1 MNATHAPTPADLVFP
16 PQVPFSWTLRSAAR
30 ARRSEAP
37 TTERRTYRI
46 TGSARSAEELSRAM
60 AFCRAQGARL
70 DLD

>member
-16 PQVPFSWTLRSAAR
+16 PQVPFSWTLRSAR

-37 TTERRTYRI
+37 TTELRTYRI

-60 AFCRAQGARL
+60 AFCRAQDARL